1 LENFSIPARFGED
14 LPVIL
19 KKCLE
24 NKPVDRPVLAEMVM
38 DPLFRE
44 FISLEPFNERI
55 ENLKGLDGLEYAD
68 HDGFLIGENTF
79 AGRRTMESG
88 QVNIAILENMEKIVG
103 QRRTEFP
110 SGNI

>member
-44 FISLEPFNERI
+44 FISLKPFNKRLPMNEEAGR
-55 ENLKGLDGLEYAD
+55 YAD

-79 AGRRTMESG
+79 AGRRTYENG
-88 QVNIAILENMEKIVG
+88 QVNLAIIEDMIVLVG
-103 QRRTEFP
+103 QARTEYP
-110 SGNI
+110 DG